1 VDNSDPYKVLGVGH
15 RASRKEVEAS
25 YRLLSSQPSSLSERE
40 RRKIEWAYMILGD
53 PSRREEYDRRRGYRL
68 HPGLNSGSPHE
79 AGKYFAL
86 GLRAAKTSSWR
97 RAYQAFRWAASL
109 QPWKA
114 EYRSYLGLAAA
125 QSGLDLHQA
134 RELCRSALELDPKS
148 DICRKNL
155 AFIYEKLGFQMRARR
170 VLEKDGL

>member
-1 VDNSDPYKVLGVGH
+1 
-15 RASRKEVEAS
+15 
-25 YRLLSSQPSSLSERE
+25 
-40 RRKIEWAYMILGD
+40 MILGD
-53 PSRREEYDRRRGYRL
+53 PSRREEYDRRRGYTL

-79 AGKYFAL
+79 AGKHFAL
-86 GLRAAKTSSWR
+86 GLRAVKEGSWR
-97 RAYQAFRWAASL
+97 RAYQAFNWAATL

-114 EYRSYLGLAAA
+114 VYRSYLGLAAA

-134 RELCRSALELDPKS
+134 RELCRSALELDPKN